1 MTRSER
7 LDPLLRVVQQRQDDA
22 ARQLAERDRAQAE
35 QEARLD
41 ALRQYAAEY
50 SAAPGG
56 GEGTIAPALLAN
68 RIAFRAKLDAAVAQQ
83 TKVVD
88 HGRQQTEVERMRLML
103 ASRDTKVLEKLAA
116 SYRAEEA
123 KVAEQRV
130 QRELDDLGARRAR
143 AAQAAKDHEDAGA

>member
-1 MTRSER
+1 MTRSQR

-22 ARQLAERDRAQAE
+22 ARQLAERDRAQVE

-41 ALRQYAAEY
+41 ALRRYADEY
-50 SAAPGG
+50 AVTPTGTD
-56 GEGTIAPALLAN
+56 GTIAPALLAN

-83 TKVVD
+83 SKIVD
-88 HGRQQTEVERMRLML
+88 SNRQQTEIERTRLML

-123 KVAEQRV
+123 KVDEQRS

-143 AAQAAKDHEDAGA
+143 EAKGGNDTT

>member
-1 MTRSER
+1 MTRSDR
-7 LDPLLRVVQQRQDDA
+7 LDPLLRVVQQRQDAA
-22 ARQLAERDRAQAE
+22 ARQLAERDRAKAE

-41 ALRQYAAEY
+41 ALRQYAEEY
-50 SAAPGG
+50 ATAPA

-88 HGRQQTEVERMRLML
+88 SARQQTEVERVRLML

-123 KVAEQRV
+123 KVAEQRS
-130 QRELDDLGARRAR
+130 QRELDDIGARRVREAR
-143 AAQAAKDHEDAGA
+143 AKDGEDVGA

>member
-41 ALRQYAAEY
+41 ALRQYAEEY
-50 SAAPGG
+50 SAAPAGDA
-56 GEGTIAPALLAN
+56 TIAPALLAN

-83 TKVVD
+83 TRVVD
-88 HGRQQTEVERMRLML
+88 NVRQQTEVERVRLML

-123 KVAEQRV
+123 KVVEQRS
-130 QRELDDLGARRAR
+130 QRELDDIGARRAR
-143 AAQAAKDHEDAGA
+143 EAKAKQEDVDA